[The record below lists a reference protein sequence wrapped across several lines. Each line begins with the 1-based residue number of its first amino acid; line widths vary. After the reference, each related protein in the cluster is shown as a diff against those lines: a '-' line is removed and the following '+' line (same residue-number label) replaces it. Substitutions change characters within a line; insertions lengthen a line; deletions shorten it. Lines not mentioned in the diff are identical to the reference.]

1 VKKAGLVV
9 AGCVVLGACA
19 LKGDV
24 RRVEQQLMDF
34 RAETA
39 RADSAR
45 AVMLDRMLQEIIASQ
60 EGTLDSLSELQRRLL
75 TFQGDTRTDLT
86 EVQRQL
92 VQIQELTGQ
101 SQQRLSELRG
111 QLQQRAAQPMI
122 AVTPSGDTVAAP
134 GNAGGEI
141 GAQELYDLSLQQ
153 LRRNSPL
160 TAREGFRKLI
170 ADFPLNPLVAEA
182 QYYIGET
189 FEAEPDSA
197 AAAYERVVREH
208 PDAPHAPT
216 AMFKLGLL
224 AERRGDLDAAKV
236 YFSRVIAAY
245 PQSDEAELARTKI
258 NSNP

>member
-1 VKKAGLVV
+1 
-9 AGCVVLGACA
+9 
-19 LKGDV
+19 
-24 RRVEQQLMDF
+24 MDF
-34 RAETA
+34 REETA

-45 AVMLDRMLQEIIASQ
+45 AVLLDRMLQEIIASQ
-60 EGTLDSLSELQRRLL
+60 ERTLDSLSELERRLL

-101 SQQRLSELRG
+101 SQQRLSELRS
-111 QLQQRAAQPMI
+111 QIQERAAQPPI
-122 AVTPSGDTVAAP
+122 VVTPGGDTVAAP

-170 ADFPLNPLVAEA
+170 EDFPLNPLAAEA
-182 QYYIGET
+182 QYYIGES
-189 FEAEPDSA
+189 FEESEPDSA

-208 PDAPHAPT
+208 PDSPHAPT

-224 AERRGDLDAAKV
+224 AERRGDLDAARV

-245 PQSDEAELARTKI
+245 PQSDEAELAQTKI